1 MKDIVFRTIM
11 LKGAAGNDITGI
23 EKTSSS
29 GNVDTYTITLSD
41 GSTETF
47 TVTNGTSIESIEKTS
62 TSGLIDTYTITLTDG
77 STTTF
82 EVANGENAQVY
93 EIPKDSVIGFDSEDE
108 TPAGYDEIPSPY
120 DSALSATSDNAPQTK
135 AVKEALDLK
144 APLASP
150 SFTGSPTA
158 PTQAAGNNSTR
169 IATTAYVQG
178 EKPSIGNITN
188 LTTVS
193 ANTTAWQNVG
203 SFSTVGGS
211 KYLIVITAEF
221 AGNSTG
227 VRQIGISTT
236 SGGAPMDYFR
246 SAGANNMGTVKQQLQ
261 LVSILAPSSNTP
273 YYINVAQN
281 SNSGLEIK
289 SKYSLIKLA

>member
-11 LKGAAGNDITGI
+11 LKGEKGSDIQGI
-23 EKTSSS
+23 EKTGSS
-29 GNVDTYTITLSD
+29 GVVDTYTITLSD
-41 GSTETF
+41 GTTETF
-47 TVTNGTSIESIEKTS
+47 TVTNGSDIASIEKTA
-62 TSGLIDTYTITLTDG
+62 TSGLIDTYTVTLTDG

-82 EVANGENAQVY
+82 EVKNGADAQLY
-93 EIPKDSVIGFDSEDE
+93 EIPTDSVIGYDSEE
-108 TPAGYDEIPSPY
+108 NVPSGYEEISSPF
-120 DSALSATSDNAPQTK
+120 DAALNTTSLNAPQTK
-135 AVKEALDLK
+135 AVKTALDLK

-236 SGGAPMDYFR
+236 SGGAPIDFFR
-246 SAGANNMGTVKQQLQ
+246 SVGANNMGTIKQQLQ
-261 LVSILAPSSNTP
+261 LVSILAPTSNTT

-281 SNSGLEIK
+281 SSSGLEIK

>member
-1 MKDIVFRTIM
+1 M
-11 LKGAAGNDITGI
+11 LKGASGNDITSI
-23 EKTSSS
+23 EKTGTS
-29 GNVDTYTITLSD
+29 GIVDTYTITLSD

-47 TVTNGTSIESIEKTS
+47 TVTNGSSIASNEKTS
-62 TSGLIDTYTITLTDG
+62 TSGLIDTYTVTLTDG

-82 EVANGENAQVY
+82 EVANGANAQVY
-93 EIPKDSVIGFDSEDE
+93 EIPADSVIGFDSNASA
-108 TPAGYDEIPSPY
+108 PAGYEEINSPFDAAL
-120 DSALSATSDNAPQTK
+120 DSTSDNAPQNK
-135 AVKEALDLK
+135 AVTEALDLK

-178 EKPSIGNITN
+178 EKPSIGNISN

-203 SFSTVGGS
+203 SVDTAKGS

-236 SGGAPMDYFR
+236 SGGAPMDFFR

-261 LVSILAPSSNTP
+261 LVSILAPSSNTT